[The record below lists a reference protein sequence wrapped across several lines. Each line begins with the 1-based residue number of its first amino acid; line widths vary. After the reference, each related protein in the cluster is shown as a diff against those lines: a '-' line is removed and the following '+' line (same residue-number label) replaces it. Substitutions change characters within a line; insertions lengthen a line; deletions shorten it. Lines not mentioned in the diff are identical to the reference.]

1 VLVPQH
7 NYTNLSSAV
16 GLGLIGI
23 EDKDIAIDYECICF
37 DSFVYTS
44 RSCKK
49 VVGIISAF
57 IAPIHHLFFVRYST
71 FVRWICDSTG
81 QVIQCGTRPQL
92 ALKQMNLLW
101 DLQYLLLIGS
111 CLLLKP
117 CVWGY
122 FGIHIFLGFFYVI
135 CHIKAASQ
143 NMRITE
149 DAGVKGRSG
158 N

>member
-1 VLVPQH
+1 MEFGQI
-7 NYTNLSSAV
+7 SSYHSHKY
-16 GLGLIGI
+16 L
-23 EDKDIAIDYECICF
+23 
-37 DSFVYTS
+37 
-44 RSCKK
+44 
-49 VVGIISAF
+49 F
-57 IAPIHHLFFVRYST
+57 INCVQKEQLL
-71 FVRWICDSTG
+71 
-81 QVIQCGTRPQL
+81 QL

-143 NMRITE
+143 NMRIAE
-149 DAGVKGRSG
+149 DAGVKGRSW

>member
-1 VLVPQH
+1 MLAPQH

-16 GLGLIGI
+16 GLGLIGFN
-23 EDKDIAIDYECICF
+23 EKDIVVDYGCVFF

-44 RSCKK
+44 RLCKK

-57 IAPIHHLFFVRYST
+57 IAPIYHLFFDQYST
-71 FVRWICDSTG
+71 FARWIRESTG
-81 QVIQCGTRPQL
+81 QVIQCSIRPQL

-101 DLQYLLLIGS
+101 DLQYLLLVGS

-122 FGIHIFLGFFYVI
+122 FGIHIFPGFFYVI
-135 CHIKAASQ
+135 RHIKAASQ

>member
-1 VLVPQH
+1 MVVRILIPLFIH
-7 NYTNLSSAV
+7 PGYAKKL
-16 GLGLIGI
+16 LGLSQLLLHRFII
-23 EDKDIAIDYECICF
+23 YFLID
-37 DSFVYTS
+37 T
-44 RSCKK
+44 
-49 VVGIISAF
+49 
-57 IAPIHHLFFVRYST
+57 PT
-71 FVRWICDSTG
+71 FARWIRESTG
-81 QVIQCGTRPQL
+81 QVIQCSIRPQL